1 MSKRIPIGISDFK
14 TLIENEYYYF
24 DKTKF
29 IENIIEESGKSLLFT
44 RPRRFGKTLNMST
57 LRYFFDI
64 ANAEENRKLFKD
76 LYIEKSASFKYQGQ
90 YPIIYISLKDLKLN
104 SFKETLEELKNLIAE
119 LYEEHIYTLENLSS
133 FNENIFNNIL
143 TRKPNM
149 VELRNSLKFLSK
161 ILKDHHKKK
170 VVLIIDEYDTPI
182 VSGYEYGYY
191 DEAISFFRS
200 FLGSVLK
207 DNEYL
212 QIGVM
217 TGILRVAKE
226 GIFSGLNNLSVY
238 TILDDKYSEFFGLN
252 EIEVEKA
259 LIDYYIDYRI
269 NDVKKWYDGYLFGN
283 TEIYNPWSIVNFIA
297 NKELESYWVN
307 TSDNHL
313 IKKILSE
320 ADNSIFE
327 DLQKL
332 FNYQVIEKSIDKSS
346 SLTELNDKKDLWQ
359 LLLFSGYL
367 TIEKKIENTMGV
379 YSLKIVNREIHNF
392 FKKMFIDNFLSDES
406 TFLKMI
412 ESLFKKDFVSFEKY
426 LQSILLSS
434 LSYYDTAHEEK
445 FYHNLMLGM
454 ILYLDKKYK
463 VLSNREIGLGRYD
476 IALEPKNINDTAYIF
491 EFKVAKNSKDLER
504 KAQEA
509 LEQIKDRKYFIGLKD
524 QNFNVLHIGMAFCGK
539 EVKVKCFE

>member
-29 IENIIEESGKSLLFT
+29 VENIIEESGKSLLFT

-90 YPIIYISLKDLKLN
+90 YPVIYISLKDLKLN
-104 SFKETLEELKNLIAE
+104 SFEETLEELKNLIAE

-283 TEIYNPWSIVNFIA
+283 TEIYNPWSIINFIA

-379 YSLKIVNREIHNF
+379 YSLKIVNKEIHNF

-539 EVKVKCFE
+539 EVKVKI

>member
-29 IENIIEESGKSLLFT
+29 VENIIEESGKSLLFT

-90 YPIIYISLKDLKLN
+90 YPVIYISLKDLKLN
-104 SFKETLEELKNLIAE
+104 SFEDTIEELKNLIAE

-133 FNENIFNNIL
+133 FNEDIFNNIL

-283 TEIYNPWSIVNFIA
+283 TEIYNPWSIINFIA

-367 TIEKKIENTMGV
+367 TIEKKIENTIGV
-379 YSLKIVNREIHNF
+379 YSLKIVNKEIHNF

-434 LSYYDTAHEEK
+434 LSYYETAHEEK

-491 EFKVAKNSKDLER
+491 EFKVAKNSENLER
-504 KAQEA
+504 KAQET
-509 LEQIKDRKYFIGLKD
+509 LEQIKDRKYYIGLKD

-539 EVKVKCFE
+539 KVKVKCFE

>member
-29 IENIIEESGKSLLFT
+29 VENIIEESGKSLLFT

-90 YPIIYISLKDLKLN
+90 YPVIYISLKDLKLN
-104 SFKETLEELKNLIAE
+104 SFEETLEELKNLIAE
-119 LYEEHIYTLENLSS
+119 LYEENIYTLENLSS

-283 TEIYNPWSIVNFIA
+283 TEIYNPWSIINFIA

-379 YSLKIVNREIHNF
+379 YSLKIVNKEIHNF

-463 VLSNREIGLGRYD
+463 VLSNREISLGRYD

>member
-29 IENIIEESGKSLLFT
+29 VENIIEESGKSLLFT

-133 FNENIFNNIL
+133 FNEDIFNNIL

-161 ILKDHHKKK
+161 ILKDYHKKK

-283 TEIYNPWSIVNFIA
+283 TEIYNPWSIINFIA

-313 IKKILSE
+313 IKKILTE

-379 YSLKIVNREIHNF
+379 YSLKIVNKEIHNF
-392 FKKMFIDNFLSDES
+392 FKRMFIDNFLSDES

-434 LSYYDTAHEEK
+434 LSYHDTAHEEK
-445 FYHNLMLGM
+445 LYHNLMLGM

-539 EVKVKCFE
+539 EVKVKI

>member
-133 FNENIFNNIL
+133 FNEDIFNNIL

-161 ILKDHHKKK
+161 ILKDYHKKK

-283 TEIYNPWSIVNFIA
+283 TEIYNPWSIINFIA

-313 IKKILSE
+313 IKKILTE

-379 YSLKIVNREIHNF
+379 YSLKIVNKEIHNF
-392 FKKMFIDNFLSDES
+392 FKRMFIDNFLSDES

-412 ESLFKKDFVSFEKY
+412 ESLFKKDFISFEKY

-434 LSYYDTAHEEK
+434 LSYHDTAHEEK
-445 FYHNLMLGM
+445 LYHNLMLGM

-491 EFKVAKNSKDLER
+491 EFKVAKNSEDLER

-509 LEQIKDRKYFIGLKD
+509 LEQIKDRKYYIGLKD